1 MTLSMWEQEKYD
13 EGLSQGID
21 IGRTEGILKTLAGLV
36 RDGFISVVDAASRAG
51 LTEREFTAQTAA
63 LGV

>member
-1 MTLSMWEQEKYD
+1 MTLSMWEQEKFD
-13 EGLSQGID
+13 EGETQ
-21 IGRTEGILKTLAGLV
+21 GILKTLAGLV

>member
-51 LTEREFTAQTAA
+51 LTECEFTAQTAA
-63 LGV
+63 RGV